1 MAFKINY
8 TGSGIPMPFEYVCG
22 TCREQCE
29 ITQKRTEVMSGR
41 PCPSCKD
48 GVLLR
53 YLSAPP
59 ALDADFH
66 DRGKAHN
73 IGWDEDGWT

>member
-1 MAFKINY
+1 MAIKINY
-8 TGSGIPMPFEYVCG
+8 TGAGIPMPFEYICG
-22 TCREQCE
+22 TCKERCE
-29 ITQKRTEVMSGR
+29 VVQKRTEAMSGR
-41 PCPSCKD
+41 PCPIC
-48 GVLLR
+48 GLGTLLR

-66 DRGKAHN
+66 DRSKSHN